1 MLADCEQVFED
12 VGSWASWNQPGLNRL
27 KAALQPG
34 DCVKVAAL
42 NRLGRSLS
50 EVLEPRGWLREN
62 EVEVISLRESIDQVT
77 VSSSAAARSTWGRPP
92 VGLAART

>member
-12 VGSWASWNQPGLNRL
+12 VGSWASWNRPGLNRL

-77 VSSSAAARSTWGRPP
+77 VSSSAAVRSTWRRPP

>member
-1 MLADCEQVFED
+1 MLADCEQAFED

-50 EVLEPRGWLREN
+50 EVLEPL
-62 EVEVISLRESIDQVT
+62 
-77 VSSSAAARSTWGRPP
+77 
-92 VGLAART
+92 GLAARERGRGHQPPGVH